1 MSMAPL
7 LSTLTAIPQRYTN
20 QGTFMNPKQILIAT
34 IAVASL
40 TSAGLVSA
48 QEATQAAWPESTRT
62 RAEVQADLVQ
72 ARRDGSIKA
81 ASVTY
86 GQPARSTLSRE
97 AVRDELAQAQR
108 DGSIKVRSLAYGQ
121 PASSTLSRE
130 EVRADVAAAHGSPRF
145 LTR

>member
-1 MSMAPL
+1 M
-7 LSTLTAIPQRYTN
+7 
-20 QGTFMNPKQILIAT
+20 
-34 IAVASL
+34 
-40 TSAGLVSA
+40 
-48 QEATQAAWPESTRT
+48 
-62 RAEVQADLVQ
+62 QADLAQ
-72 ARRDGSIKA
+72 ARSDGSIKA